1 MADNAPV
8 PEGAPQPPVLP
19 TAPPLKQ
26 SAAGKVVVLLS
37 SVAKAP
43 PVKTQAIAHVAPTP
57 STPKEVPLRPSLK
70 VVAPPPLPA
79 KKVVDGKLLRPG
91 GNAEV
96 KALTKTTVISST
108 STGKDRNPSPVPAQS
123 SPTSLTPVP
132 DQSAPKKTS
141 ARLLIPKIKLNE
153 PVPVP
158 DPEETAPGE
167 SILLGPGETAEHP
180 ERPSS
185 KAAETGSAPLP
196 STSSLVVLPPVGT
209 GAPSAN
215 MLQPPVVL
223 KEGVSPTPSPGTK
236 LPPPLPKPVDK
247 SAPQAIQA
255 VPKLVESE
263 PHETPGK
270 LRPPQLRTEDG
281 PDKKKEDSAVVAKD
295 TTPPGTVPPALPT
308 KAPPTASSGS
318 KVTGPII
325 QREKNEPPVATTKAL
340 PPPIDPGKATGKLPA
355 KPEENRPALR
365 PPVLPNKALASLKAE
380 AEAAASPAA
389 PADKLPPPLSVVP
402 EMAPAAKATETEKR
416 NAPVELPSKTDA
428 KENAKTAVLP
438 TDKPPLPLTRA
449 ERAKKRRRIEAVV
462 FYVILVVLICP
473 GLYLGTLRF
482 CRETKMEGQVIPP
495 AGMPLADEVWIVSD
509 FRQLAAGIT
518 DDLAEERAPL
528 LLELHEKQDHVQRV
542 QADLAMREER
552 IRLLQAQIQAAKD
565 EEGKVVMQAHDAAQE
580 LWDGPGAKLDD
591 DYNARRNA
599 LQDAIASRAKSLN
612 LKYDPDPAY
621 NAPEVWANAYRLALY
636 QVPTGV
642 DAGKEYQWLADQM
655 KSWRDFVKAQDDKRE
670 QLREQA
676 AQIKMSPAA
685 KLTDLNA
692 KIDDL
697 QHRIDNTQAEEE
709 PLKPELQQAQ
719 ADMAEV
725 QTAETGLDTKYY
737 KQLSALPVGSVTK
750 RLPMDPYG
758 RFSWP
763 NLENDSPFAEGEKEH
778 RYWIFAR
785 ATRADGRE
793 YWALGRFSI
802 QKDHTLGLLI
812 EPDSFISTKAMLR
825 PDLSPDEQAQ

>member
-8 PEGAPQPPVLP
+8 PEGAPQPPALP

-26 SAAGKVVVLLS
+26 PTAGKVVVLLS

-43 PVKTQAIAHVAPTP
+43 PVKNQAIAHVAPTP
-57 STPKEVPLRPSLK
+57 SAPKEVPLRPSLK

-79 KKVVDGKLLRPG
+79 KKIVDGKLVRPG

-96 KALTKTTVISST
+96 RALTKTTVISST
-108 STGKDRNPSPVPAQS
+108 STGKDKNTVPPLVTQSPVTP
-123 SPTSLTPVP
+123 LTPVP
-132 DQSAPKKTS
+132 EKSEPKKTS
-141 ARLLIPKIKLNE
+141 ARLLIPKIVLNE
-153 PVPVP
+153 TP
-158 DPEETAPGE
+158 PEPAPEVTAPEE
-167 SILLGPGETAEHP
+167 SILLGPGETQEHP
-180 ERPSS
+180 TRPP
-185 KAAETGSAPLP
+185 ANVAETTPPPLP
-196 STSSLVVLPPVGT
+196 TTSPLVVLPPVGA
-209 GAPSAN
+209 GSPSAN

-223 KEGVSPTPSPGTK
+223 KEGVSPTPSPATK
-236 LPPPLPKPVDK
+236 LPPPLPKSADK
-247 SAPQAIQA
+247 SAPPAIQA
-255 VPKLVESE
+255 VPKLVGAEA
-263 PHETPGK
+263 HETSGK
-270 LRPPQLRTEDG
+270 LRPPQLRTDDPLE
-281 PDKKKEDSAVVAKD
+281 KKKEDSAVAAKES
-295 TTPPGTVPPALPT
+295 TSPGTVPPALPS
-308 KAPPTASSGS
+308 KAPTTASSGS

-325 QREKNEPPVATTKAL
+325 QREKTEPPVMNAKAL
-340 PPPIDPGKATGKLPA
+340 PPPIEPTKATGKSLA
-355 KPEENRPALR
+355 KPEESRPALR
-365 PPVLPNKALASLKAE
+365 PPVLPNKALANLKAGT
-380 AEAAASPAA
+380 EAAASTTGS
-389 PADKLPPPLSVVP
+389 ADKLPPQLSVVP
-402 EMAPAAKATETEKR
+402 EMAPAAKAAETEKR
-416 NAPVELPSKTDA
+416 NAPVGLPSKTDA
-428 KENAKTAVLP
+428 KPPVVP

-449 ERAKKRRRIEAVV
+449 ERSKKRRRIEAIA
-462 FYVILVVLICP
+462 FYVILVVLIGP

-482 CRETKMEGQVIPP
+482 CRETKLEGQVIPP

-528 LLELHEKQDHVQRV
+528 LLEMHEKQDHVQRV

-591 DYNARRNA
+591 DYNARRIA

-612 LKYDPDPAY
+612 LKYAPDPAY
-621 NAPEVWANAYRLALY
+621 NAPEVWANAYRLGLY
-636 QVPTGV
+636 EVPTGV

-655 KSWRDFVKAQDDKRE
+655 KAWRDFVKAQDDKRE

-692 KIDDL
+692 KIDEL

-719 ADMAEV
+719 ADLAEV
-725 QTAETGLDTKYY
+725 QTTETGLDAKYY
-737 KQLSALPVGSVTK
+737 RQLSALPVGSVTK
-750 RLPMDPYG
+750 RLPMDTNG

-812 EPDSFISTKAMLR
+812 EPDSFVSTKAMLR
-825 PDLSPDEQAQ
+825 PELTPDEQAQ